1 MIILSQDE
9 KKIVST
15 DNLNYIEF
23 EEKEMNY
30 NSYIYIITA
39 NFTKEQI
46 RLGKY
51 KTYKRAEE
59 VLQDLLKKMN
69 SQKYLL
75 KTKVNVDE
83 ETSKILN
90 KKKGNYITIE
100 FVDVTDTT
108 NREKVTKV
116 FEDELK
122 TILSD

>member
-46 RLGKY
+46 RLGQY
-51 KTYKRAEE
+51 KTFERAKE
-59 VLQDLLKKMN
+59 VLQDLLKKIN
-69 SQKYLL
+69 SKKYLL
-75 KTKVNVDE
+75 KPKANIDN
-83 ETSKILN
+83 ETIKNAKQYFENINKIDLIIDDKNLN
-90 KKKGNYITIE
+90 IIPIGNNETIIYE
-100 FVDVTDTT
+100 MPK
-108 NREKVTKV
+108 E
-116 FEDELK
+116 
-122 TILSD
+122 

>member
-51 KTYKRAEE
+51 KTYERAKE
-59 VLQDLLKKMN
+59 VLQDLLQKMN

-75 KTKVNVDE
+75 KPKVNVDDE
-83 ETSKILN
+83 ITQKAKQYFEKINKIDLIIDDKNFNIIPIGNNETIIYEMPK
-90 KKKGNYITIE
+90 E
-100 FVDVTDTT
+100 
-108 NREKVTKV
+108 
-116 FEDELK
+116 
-122 TILSD
+122 

>member
-51 KTYKRAEE
+51 KTYERAKE
-59 VLQDLLKKMN
+59 VLQDLLQKMN

-75 KTKVNVDE
+75 KTKVNVDDE
-83 ETSKILN
+83 IMQNAKQYLEKINKIDLIIDDKNFNIIPIGNNETIIYEMPK
-90 KKKGNYITIE
+90 E
-100 FVDVTDTT
+100 
-108 NREKVTKV
+108 
-116 FEDELK
+116 
-122 TILSD
+122 

>member
-51 KTYKRAEE
+51 KTYERAKE
-59 VLQDLLKKMN
+59 VLQDLLQKMN

-75 KTKVNVDE
+75 KPKVNVDDE
-83 ETSKILN
+83 MMQNAKQYFEKINKIELIIDDKNFNIIPIENNETIIYEMPK
-90 KKKGNYITIE
+90 E
-100 FVDVTDTT
+100 
-108 NREKVTKV
+108 
-116 FEDELK
+116 
-122 TILSD
+122 

>member
-51 KTYKRAEE
+51 KTFERAKE

-69 SQKYLL
+69 SQRYLL
-75 KTKVNVDE
+75 KPKVNIDNQTIQSAKQYFE
-83 ETSKILN
+83 KINKIDLIIDDKNFNIIPIGNNETIIYEMPK
-90 KKKGNYITIE
+90 E
-100 FVDVTDTT
+100 
-108 NREKVTKV
+108 
-116 FEDELK
+116 
-122 TILSD
+122 

>member
-51 KTYKRAEE
+51 KTFERAKE

-75 KTKVNVDE
+75 KPKSNIDN
-83 ETSKILN
+83 ETIQSAKQYFENINKIDLIIDDKN
-90 KKKGNYITIE
+90 FNIIPIGNNETIIYE
-100 FVDVTDTT
+100 MPK
-108 NREKVTKV
+108 E
-116 FEDELK
+116 
-122 TILSD
+122 

>member
-51 KTYKRAEE
+51 KTYERAKE
-59 VLQDLLKKMN
+59 VLQDLLQKMN

-75 KTKVNVDE
+75 KPKVNVDDE
-83 ETSKILN
+83 MMQNAKQYFEKINKIELIIDDKNFNIIPIENNETIIYEMPKQ
-90 KKKGNYITIE
+90 
-100 FVDVTDTT
+100 
-108 NREKVTKV
+108 
-116 FEDELK
+116 
-122 TILSD
+122 

>member
-51 KTYKRAEE
+51 KTYERAKE
-59 VLQDLLKKMN
+59 VLQDLLQKMN

-75 KTKVNVDE
+75 KPKVNVDDE
-83 ETSKILN
+83 ITQNAKQYFEKINKIDLIIDDKNFNIISIGNNETIIYEMPK
-90 KKKGNYITIE
+90 E
-100 FVDVTDTT
+100 
-108 NREKVTKV
+108 
-116 FEDELK
+116 
-122 TILSD
+122 